1 MLYNRVSCDECIA
14 GLVLSSAC
22 IIIFWASNGEDSAME
37 DMDLVCPGCG
47 CTRLEGVTENRFRCE
62 SCGAVQSVD
71 QSGTLQIIEE
81 ICPSCGFLNEE
92 RVRYCG
98 KCGTPFFREC
108 PDCGGAVRWFNNFC
122 PDCGADYTKRTAH
135 HEKIRLEKAAA
146 EKVRITEREEA
157 QEQADVISTGEE
169 DIRQKMEKW
178 AQTRRKFA
186 KRIIVLMVPA
196 FLLLV
201 SAFAFYMQAYLPL
214 FLLPFIKW
222 ALLVSLVLFL
232 PCTVHAV
239 VKTRRLLLGD
249 RILKNK
255 YRSFRLS
262 RKE

>member
-1 MLYNRVSCDECIA
+1 
-14 GLVLSSAC
+14 
-22 IIIFWASNGEDSAME
+22 ME
-37 DMDLVCPGCG
+37 DRDLVCPGCG
-47 CTRLEGVTENRFRCE
+47 CTQLEGVTENRFRCE
-62 SCGAVQSVD
+62 SCGATNSFD
-71 QSGTLQIIEE
+71 SSGELQIIEE

-92 RVRYCG
+92 QSRFCG

-108 PDCGGAVRWFNNFC
+108 PDCGGAVRWFNSFC
-122 PDCGADYTKRTAH
+122 PDCGADYAKRMVH

-146 EKVRITEREEA
+146 EKARIIEREEA

-169 DIRQKMEKW
+169 DIRQKMERW

-222 ALLVSLVLFL
+222 ALLVSLALFL
-232 PCTVHAV
+232 PCTVHAI
-239 VKTRRLLLGD
+239 VKARRLLLGD